1 MAAEVVE
8 AETVVKVSLT
18 ILILSPPLDAQV
30 VAYMNI
36 VTGINRYLSHLQA
49 VSVPV
54 AAGGWTWAGV
64 LS

>member
-8 AETVVKVSLT
+8 AETVVKVNLT
-18 ILILSPPLDAQV
+18 IRTVSPPLDAHV
-30 VAYMNI
+30 VAYIII
-36 VTGINRYLSHLQA
+36 VIGINKHQSHLQA
-49 VSVPV
+49 VAVVV